1 MTPRDIAAAVTEWAR
16 HEDNV
21 RVAILTS
28 SRADP
33 TWAVDELSDYDIEL
47 FVRDLEPFLEG
58 DAWLH
63 TFGEILVK
71 DPYKPE
77 LTEVTITSRPDGS
90 RQVEGNAGSMVI
102 FTDGERIDFGIML
115 VSALEDDLQTHGGY
129 FNDMGYRVLLDKD
142 GWTSGAIAPTYR
154 QFDTKPPTEEEFLQV
169 VHGFWWD
176 ITYVTKYLR
185 RDEFYFAKWMLD
197 AHLHHHFLFTL
208 LSWYAGAACDWSS
221 NPGARGRW
229 LSKILERETWEDVL
243 ETFAGPDPEDNWQAM
258 HAMAETFGRIGA
270 ELGEKLGYDYPAQV
284 ERDVTSWLRTV
295 QAS

>member
-1 MTPRDIAAAVTEWAR
+1 MAQAVTNWAGYQ
-16 HEDNV
+16 ENV

-28 SRADP
+28 TRANP
-33 TWAVDELSDYDIEL
+33 HAPVDALSDYDIEL
-47 FVRDLEPFLEG
+47 YVRDLEPFLQG
-58 DAWLH
+58 DDWLGA
-63 TFGEILVK
+63 FGKVIAR
-71 DPYKPE
+71 DPYRPKLFDDGIRVWRLAMFEDAPRVDFNIQLLSVIE
-77 LTEVTITSRPDGS
+77 EDIT
-90 RQVEGNAGSMVI
+90 QY
-102 FTDGERIDFGIML
+102 
-115 VSALEDDLQTHGGY
+115 GGY
-129 FNDMGYRVLLDKD
+129 SCDMGYRILLDKD
-142 GWTSGAIAPTYR
+142 GLTRGAREPTYCEYDTPKPSR
-154 QFDTKPPTEEEFLQV
+154 EQFEDLTNE
-169 VHGFWWD
+169 FWWD